1 MSLRNLSSGR
11 VIGKAMPISYIS
23 KCPLLKNDVPSIPW
37 LLISFS
43 CLVFDVLFSISC
55 SSPSHTIPHKSRP
68 FFLSHNFGLGLLAGV
83 YWFSYDL
90 FRYQCIVR
98 LSNLTQWTCG
108 PKPVVVW
115 LWRGRDC
122 AVITLVI
129 LANYVQIRWHRSA
142 YLWSPSFVCRSVISS
157 LSKGKHAYPTLPP
170 TGVYWFS
177 YDLFRYQ
184 CIVRLSN
191 LTQ

>member
-23 KCPLLKNDVPSIPW
+23 KCPPLKNDAPSIRW
-37 LLISFS
+37 LLIFSS

-55 SSPSHTIPHKSRP
+55 SSPSHTIPHRSRP

-98 LSNLTQWTCG
+98 LSIWLNKLVAQNLSLCDYGEGVIRKFVVFTGSHVHMLWKVSQFYSD
-108 PKPVVVW
+108 PFVVAKPSD
-115 LWRGRDC
+115 LR
-122 AVITLVI
+122 
-129 LANYVQIRWHRSA
+129 
-142 YLWSPSFVCRSVISS
+142 
-157 LSKGKHAYPTLPP
+157 PT
-170 TGVYWFS
+170 
-177 YDLFRYQ
+177 FR
-184 CIVRLSN
+184 
-191 LTQ
+191 